1 MTLDC
6 IPSAQSRDIYVRL
19 ITMFYYTGS
28 EPYTVK
34 GQSAGLAIASA
45 LVTLG
50 NPRRLS
56 IDHMKIETKTGKGRK
71 GQSQHPD
78 SCI

>member
-1 MTLDC
+1 MQRGTTERINNKC
-6 IPSAQSRDIYVRL
+6 FAA
-19 ITMFYYTGS
+19 GS